1 MKKILYLFVLAI
13 PFVCAGCEDDREN
26 SDSAVERM
34 DDGAFYSVSF
44 IQSYVIADSF
54 EIMHPTGDDQVVYA
68 LSSGQ
73 QKSGQQY
80 YDVFNDNTFKRRV
93 VPFTNKAIFNTFV
106 KMDIVSDSD
115 FDEQHKAGATLSDIV
130 RFVGMSASDYI
141 GSGCTETY
149 DWKTVP
155 AIFDAVGWEDHKF
168 GYSPVEMLLSEV
180 GEDDLKLISPMFYL
194 NFEKQPTLS
203 RMHNLTLTV
212 TDNKGKTLT
221 VTWEQQFGE

>member
-1 MKKILYLFVLAI
+1 MKKFLLTIVSIPTVLFIA
-13 PFVCAGCEDDREN
+13 CG
-26 SDSAVERM
+26 DSGQIGEEIEEPIS
-34 DDGAFYSVSF
+34 GAFYSVSF

-80 YDVFNDNTFKRRV
+80 YDVFNDNTFKRCV

-115 FDEQHKAGATLSDIV
+115 FDEGHKAGASLSDIV

-141 GSGCTETY
+141 GSGCTEAY

-155 AIFDAVGWEDHKF
+155 DIFDAVGWKNHKF

>member
-1 MKKILYLFVLAI
+1 MKKFLLTIVSIPTVLFIA
-13 PFVCAGCEDDREN
+13 CG
-26 SDSAVERM
+26 DSGQIGEEIEEPIS
-34 DDGAFYSVSF
+34 GAFYSVSF

-73 QKSGQQY
+73 QKSGPQY
-80 YDVFNDNTFKRRV
+80 YDVFNDNTFKRCV

-115 FDEQHKAGATLSDIV
+115 FDEGHKAGASLSDIV

-141 GSGCTETY
+141 GSGCTEAY

-155 AIFDAVGWEDHKF
+155 DIFDAVGWKNHQF

-212 TDNKGKTLT
+212 TDNKGRTLT
-221 VTWEQQFGE
+221 ATWQQQFGE

>member
-26 SDSAVERM
+26 SDSTVERM

-106 KMDIVSDSD
+106 KMDVVSDSD
-115 FDEQHKAGATLSDIV
+115 FDEGHKAGASLSDIV

-141 GSGCTETY
+141 GSGCTEAY

-155 AIFDAVGWEDHKF
+155 DIFDAVGWKNHQF
-168 GYSPVEMLLSEV
+168 GYSPVEMLLSEI

>member
-115 FDEQHKAGATLSDIV
+115 FDEQHKAGASLSDIV
-130 RFVGMSASDYI
+130 RFVGM
-141 GSGCTETY
+141 
-149 DWKTVP
+149 
-155 AIFDAVGWEDHKF
+155 FDAVGWKNHQF
-168 GYSPVEMLLSEV
+168 GYSPVEMLLSEI
-180 GEDDLKLISPMFYL
+180 GEDGLKLIYPLFYL
-194 NFEKQPTLS
+194 RFEKQPTLS
-203 RMHNLTLTV
+203 RTHNLTLTV

-221 VTWEQQFGE
+221 VTWQQQFGE